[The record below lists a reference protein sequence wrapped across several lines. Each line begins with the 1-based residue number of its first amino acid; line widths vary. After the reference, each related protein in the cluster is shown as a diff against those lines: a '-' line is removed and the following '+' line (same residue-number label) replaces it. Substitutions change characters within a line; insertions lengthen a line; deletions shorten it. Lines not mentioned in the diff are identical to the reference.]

1 MKNLKR
7 AVAGISTSTL
17 IFGGVYVANA
27 QDMNGG
33 ADLPIYGITASVSKT
48 PSLELGGGQFYQ
60 VLNKLRLNP
69 EVDTT
74 GVKLMNKDGEEF
86 LLEERDGVMYVGGE
100 IRYSEIYIANWPDAN
115 KYVPVPVL
123 LQGPMN
129 IGHIN
134 FGNGSITLDSADRQL
149 LSAMADEIEH
159 TGLKAVYMVGRADS
173 TGSHD
178 GNLEIS
184 LKRVMAAKNYLQ
196 KHLAEMGITDVEI
209 NVEFMGD
216 FTARS
221 KQNSEDRRVDVTIYP
236 KM

>member
-7 AVAGISTSTL
+7 AVAGISTSAL
-17 IFGGVYVANA
+17 VFGGVYAANA
-27 QDMNGG
+27 QDINGG
-33 ADLPIYGITASVSKT
+33 ADLPIYGISASISKT

-115 KYVPVPVL
+115 KYVPVPVV

-134 FGNGSITLDSADRQL
+134 FGNGSITLDSADRQI

-173 TGSHD
+173 TGSYES
-178 GNLEIS
+178 NLEIS
-184 LKRVMAAKNYLQ
+184 RKRVLAAKNYLL

-209 NVEFMGD
+209 NVEYMGD
-216 FTARS
+216 LTA
-221 KQNSEDRRVDVTIYP
+221 KAKPDSEDRRVDVTIYP
-236 KM
+236 KV

>member
-1 MKNLKR
+1 MKNLKKT
-7 AVAGISTSTL
+7 VAGIGTGAL
-17 IFGGVYVANA
+17 VFGGVYAAQA

-33 ADLPIYGITASVSKT
+33 ADLPIYGIAASISKT
-48 PSLELGGGQFYQ
+48 PSLELGGGQFYP

-86 LLEERDGVMYVGGE
+86 LLEVRDGVMYVGGE

-115 KYVPVPVL
+115 KYVPVPVV

-134 FGNGSITLDSADRQL
+134 FGNGSITLDSADRQI

-173 TGSHD
+173 TGGYES
-178 GNLEIS
+178 NLEIS
-184 LKRVMAAKNYLQ
+184 HKRVLAAKNYLQ
-196 KHLAEMGITDVEI
+196 KHLADMGITDVKI
-209 NVEFMGD
+209 NIEYMGD
-216 FTARS
+216 LTAHS
-221 KQNSEDRRVDVTIYP
+221 KQNAEDRRVDVTIYP
-236 KM
+236 NL